1 MPTPLPQ
8 ALLDL
13 LTSRGGIQ
21 AFEAGHVVIRE
32 GEISTNLYI
41 LLAGELKV
49 LTNDG
54 RGRELIYN
62 VLRPGEYFGE
72 MSLDGKPRSAT
83 VKAVVDSQCAVIGND
98 EFRAFMRA
106 YPEFTENLVIK
117 LIGRLRHATRKL
129 RSVAFDGVYE
139 RTTALLEEAAVM
151 DGDARRIPRHLTQQE
166 IANRVGATRE
176 MVNQVLRDLVRGGF
190 IVKESKVGMRIV
202 KKLPEHR

>member
-8 ALLDL
+8 PLLDL
-13 LTSRGGIQ
+13 LSSQGDVQ
-21 AFEAGHVVIRE
+21 AFKAGNVVLRE
-32 GEISTNLYI
+32 GDISTNLYI

-49 LTNDG
+49 MTTDT

-62 VLRPGEYFGE
+62 VIRPGEYFGE

-83 VKAVVDSQCAVIGND
+83 VKAVVESQCAVIGND
-98 EFRAFMRA
+98 DFRTFMRT

-117 LIGRLRHATRKL
+117 LISRLRHATRKL
-129 RSVAFDGVYE
+129 KSTTFDGVYE
-139 RTTALLEEAAVM
+139 RTAALLEETAIV
-151 DGDARRIPRHLTQQE
+151 DGDARRVPRHLTQQE

-190 IVKESKVGMRIV
+190 IVREAKVGMKIV